1 MLKNTSKLQSWQ
13 VAGLIAAG
21 SQVFLSTTFCNGNR
35 AGCRTR
41 VRDSFSVLSSENW
54 KLSTSTVDSVL
65 FTLDTDT
72 LSELSLFHQ
81 TGRSNFQTPS
91 DLFLH
96 IKEMNDCFHH
106 KCPCSLQLL
115 HHQQHLRARQHQW
128 VLFATADLEDG
139 VRRVRLLLSELDLH
153 NKFLIACAD
162 SVQGHTLQRKVTA
175 RLGTEVHRGCPG
187 QSGRF
192 RPRCNSKGIDLID
205 PNREGKKF
213 WPAGKT

>member
-1 MLKNTSKLQSWQ
+1 MLKNTSKLQSWL

-21 SQVFLSTTFCNGNR
+21 SQVFLSTTFCNRNR

-41 VRDSFSVLSSENW
+41 VRDSFSVLSGENW
-54 KLSTSTVDSVL
+54 KLSTSTVYSVL

-81 TGRSNFQTPS
+81 TGRSNFQTPFVCFFTS
-91 DLFLH
+91 
-96 IKEMNDCFHH
+96 KMNDCFHH
-106 KCPCSLQLL
+106 KCPGPLQLL

-153 NKFLIACAD
+153 NKFAGRMCWQRAGPYFATK
-162 SVQGHTLQRKVTA
+162 SHCTPGHWS
-175 RLGTEVHRGCPG
+175 P
-187 QSGRF
+187 
-192 RPRCNSKGIDLID
+192 
-205 PNREGKKF
+205 
-213 WPAGKT
+213 